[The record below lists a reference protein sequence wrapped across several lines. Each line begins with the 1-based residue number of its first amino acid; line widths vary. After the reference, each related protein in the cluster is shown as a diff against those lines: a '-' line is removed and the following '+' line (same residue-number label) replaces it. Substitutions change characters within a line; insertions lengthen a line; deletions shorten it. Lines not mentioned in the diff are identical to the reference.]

1 MSYTAGQYLLL
12 GLAAFAMSGLLTWPV
27 RKLAIAIGAMDRPNL
42 ERKTQKEPVPYL
54 GGVAIAITIL
64 VITYAS
70 IAIKLPTV
78 EKFTLASQVL
88 IPALILGL
96 MGLIDDFK
104 GLAAL
109 PRLIFQTIA
118 AIVMSL
124 ILINTDTM
132 GFAFGNTTI
141 DTIVSILWIVGI
153 CNSINFFDNLDGG
166 AAGTVAAATIGIFFI
181 AFAQG
186 QELISALAILTAG
199 ATLGFLMWNKSP
211 AKIYMGDAGALFLG
225 IILST
230 LTIRMDPGLEPN
242 WKSLAIP
249 VILLAVPILDTTVA
263 VSSRIYRGVTPFN
276 GGKDHLSHRLVR
288 IGFTHRIT
296 AFILWGLSGASAAV
310 ACLIYQNPNQLGT
323 ELVLGSVFVWLSAL
337 VFFLRIPSADIDG
350 PYQVTPKSEFRS
362 D

>member
-1 MSYTAGQYLLL
+1 MSYTADQFILL
-12 GLAAFAMSGLLTWPV
+12 GLAAFAISGLLTWPV
-27 RKLAIAIGAMDRPNL
+27 RKLAIAVGAMDRPNL
-42 ERKTQKEPVPYL
+42 DRKTQKEPVPYL
-54 GGVAIAITIL
+54 GGVAIAMTIL
-64 VITYAS
+64 IITYAS
-70 IAIKLPTV
+70 IAANQPTA

-88 IPALILGL
+88 VPASILGL
-96 MGLIDDFK
+96 MGLLDDLK
-104 GLAAL
+104 GLAAF
-109 PRLIFQTIA
+109 PRLILQTIA

-132 GFAFGNTTI
+132 GFAFGNTAF

-166 AAGTVAAATIGIFFI
+166 AAGTVAAATVGIFLI
-181 AFAQG
+181 AYGQG

-199 ATLGFLMWNKSP
+199 ATLGFLMWNRSP

-230 LTIRMDPGLEPN
+230 LTIRMNPDIDPN

-263 VSSRIYRGVTPFN
+263 VTSRLYRGLTPFN

-288 IGFTHRIT
+288 IGFTHRIA
-296 AFILWGLSGASAAV
+296 AFILWGSSALCALF
-310 ACLIYQNPNQLGT
+310 AYLIYKFPSQLGSA
-323 ELVLGSVFVWLSAL
+323 LVLGTACAWLVAYVL
-337 VFFLRIPSADIDG
+337 FLRVPSEDL
-350 PYQVTPKSEFRS
+350 KES
-362 D
+362 

>member
-1 MSYTAGQYLLL
+1 MSYTAGQYILL
-12 GLAAFAMSGLLTWPV
+12 GLAAFSMSGLLTWPI

-54 GGVAIAITIL
+54 GGVAIAVTIL

-70 IAIKLPTV
+70 IAAKLPTV

-96 MGLIDDFK
+96 MGLIDDLK

-109 PRLIFQTIA
+109 PRLILQTIA
-118 AIVMSL
+118 AIIMSL

-181 AFAQG
+181 AYAQG

-230 LTIRMDPGLEPN
+230 LTIRMNPGLDPN

-249 VILLAVPILDTTVA
+249 VILLAIPILDTTVA
-263 VSSRIYRGVTPFN
+263 VISRIYRGLTPFN

-288 IGFTHRIT
+288 IGFTHRIA
-296 AFILWGLSGASAAV
+296 AFILWGASGICATIAY
-310 ACLIYQNPNQLGT
+310 LIYRYSIEIGSGLI
-323 ELVLGSVFVWLSAL
+323 LGSAITWVCAL
-337 VFFLRIPSADIDG
+337 FFFLRIPSEDNKPSARPSNKAG
-350 PYQVTPKSEFRS
+350 Q
-362 D
+362 

>member
-1 MSYTAGQYLLL
+1 MSYTAGQYILL

-42 ERKTQKEPVPYL
+42 KRKTQKESVPYL

-70 IAIKLPTV
+70 IAAKLPTV
-78 EKFTLASQVL
+78 EKFTLASEVL
-88 IPALILGL
+88 IPATLLGL
-96 MGLIDDFK
+96 MGLVDDLK

-109 PRLIFQTIA
+109 PRLVLQTIA
-118 AIVMSL
+118 AVVMSL

-141 DTIVSILWIVGI
+141 DTVVSILWIVGI

-166 AAGTVAAATIGIFFI
+166 AAGTVVAATIGIFLI
-181 AFAQG
+181 TFAQG

-230 LTIRMDPGLEPN
+230 LTIRMNPSLDPN

-249 VILLAVPILDTTVA
+249 LILLAVPILDTTVA
-263 VSSRIYRGVTPFN
+263 VTSRIYRGLTPFN

-288 IGFTHRIT
+288 IGFTHRIA
-296 AFILWGLSGASAAV
+296 AFILWGASGICATMAY
-310 ACLIYQNPNQLGT
+310 LIYKYPI
-323 ELVLGSVFVWLSAL
+323 ELGSGLILGCSITWVGAL
-337 VFFLRIPSADIDG
+337 FFFLRIPSEEKEPTALPSNRADL
-350 PYQVTPKSEFRS
+350 
-362 D
+362 